1 MDILNKT
8 ELEQLMCKKVDQYV
22 SIYMPTHSTGKDAQQ
37 DPIRLKNLLG
47 KAEKDLSDRG
57 MGRRDVQKMLEPASV
72 LLQDFDFWQHQ
83 CDGLVIFLS
92 SNGIRRYRLPL
103 NLEEFVTVM
112 DRFYIKPL
120 LPLFTGDGQ
129 FYILALSKNE
139 VRLLLVTRDSVSQID
154 IGQVGG
160 SLAEA
165 IPSTNHQMSLQLH
178 SSGSTGGR
186 SGASSATF
194 HGQGGG
200 SDKSHK
206 NELLRYFRMVSDGLT
221 EFLGGRVPLV
231 LAGVEYLLP
240 IYKEANTYSNLIDIV
255 ITGNPDLLS
264 ADELHKSAWNIVS
277 PRFQVAREEAV
288 AHYRQLAGQ
297 VSGQVADTL
306 EKIIPAAMQ
315 GRIETLFVAAGVQQ
329 LGVFNPATNEIEIH
343 KQPLSG
349 DEHLLDLAA
358 VQTYLKGGIVYV
370 VDPEKV
376 PGGTIA
382 AAVLRY

>member
-1 MDILNKT
+1 MDILT
-8 ELEQLMCKKVDQYV
+8 RAELEQLMSKEQQVCV
-22 SIYMPTHSTGKDAQQ
+22 SIYLPTHRTGTDAQQ

-83 CDGLVIFLS
+83 SDGLAIFLS

-112 DRFYIKPL
+112 DRFHIKPL

-129 FYILALSKNE
+129 FYILALSQNE
-139 VRLLLVTRDSVSQID
+139 VRLLLGTRYSVSQID
-154 IGQVGG
+154 IMQVGG

-178 SSGSTGGR
+178 SSGSTGGM
-186 SGASSATF
+186 SGAGSATF

-200 SDKSHK
+200 SDGSDK
-206 NELLRYFRMVSDGLT
+206 NELLRYFRLVSDGLT

-240 IYKEANTYSNLIDIV
+240 IYKEANTYPNLIDTV

-264 ADELHKSAWNIVS
+264 ADELHKSAWDIVS
-277 PRFQVAREEAV
+277 PRFQTAREEAV

-297 VSGQVADTL
+297 ASGQVADTL
-306 EKIIPAAMQ
+306 KKIVPAASD

-329 LGVFNPATNEIEIH
+329 LGVFNPTINEIKIH
-343 KQPLSG
+343 KLPVSG
-349 DEHLLDLAA
+349 AEHLLDLAA

>member
-1 MDILNKT
+1 M
-8 ELEQLMCKKVDQYV
+8 
-22 SIYMPTHSTGKDAQQ
+22 
-37 DPIRLKNLLG
+37 
-47 KAEKDLSDRG
+47 
-57 MGRRDVQKMLEPASV
+57 
-72 LLQDFDFWQHQ
+72 
-83 CDGLVIFLS
+83 
-92 SNGIRRYRLPL
+92 
-103 NLEEFVTVM
+103 
-112 DRFYIKPL
+112 
-120 LPLFTGDGQ
+120 
-129 FYILALSKNE
+129 
-139 VRLLLVTRDSVSQID
+139 
-154 IGQVGG
+154 
-160 SLAEA
+160 
-165 IPSTNHQMSLQLH
+165 
-178 SSGSTGGR
+178 
-186 SGASSATF
+186 
-194 HGQGGG
+194 
-200 SDKSHK
+200 
-206 NELLRYFRMVSDGLT
+206 
-221 EFLGGRVPLV
+221 
-231 LAGVEYLLP
+231 
-240 IYKEANTYSNLIDIV
+240 
-255 ITGNPDLLS
+255 LS

-358 VQTYLKGGIVYV
+358 VKTYLKGGIVYV